1 MTPNLHILCVFIDIY
16 IYTFRSSIFIHS
28 FIYFCIIPS
37 DAMGL
42 HRVENASHTDKAV
55 SLHLYCPPFE
65 ECSTFN
71 QQTGHETMAK
81 SAFWSIYGEKV
92 SKVYTHNSKIVC
104 INTYPRQ
111 SLVDNKI

>member
-1 MTPNLHILCVFIDIY
+1 MIPKLRVLCELIDIY
-16 IYTFRSSIFIHS
+16 LIDKHKFYSSTFIHL

-37 DAMGL
+37 DTMGL

-81 SAFWSIYGEKV
+81 STFWSIYGEKV
-92 SKVYTHNSKIVC
+92 SKVNYILIIHK
-104 INTYPRQ
+104 
-111 SLVDNKI
+111 LFA